1 MSSDWL
7 QDSGWTIALLNSR
20 VVSLGN
26 DSLLTGHHVAKTKCA
41 HKVTILS
48 LYNLMNAA
56 FESSRLNN
64 GMNFEAWLA
73 KIEIRSLLFQSWSVA
88 FKMEIDY
95 LIFLRLIRSSNF

>member
-26 DSLLTGHHVAKTKCA
+26 DSQLTGHHVAKTKCA

-56 FESSRLNN
+56 FESSGLNN
-64 GMNFEAWLA
+64 GMNFEAWCA
-73 KIEIRSLLFQSWSVA
+73 GMETKSPQFQFRSIA
-88 FKMEIDY
+88 
-95 LIFLRLIRSSNF
+95 

>member
-26 DSLLTGHHVAKTKCA
+26 DSLLTGHDVAKTKCT
-41 HKVTILS
+41 HQVTILS
-48 LYNLMNAA
+48 LYNLMNAT
-56 FESSRLNN
+56 FESSGLNN
-64 GMNFEAWLA
+64 GINFEAWLV

-95 LIFLRLIRSSNF
+95 LIFLRSIKSHF